1 MSSQSP
7 GPAGWIANPPRLRLG
22 LKAAMVAAMVLL
34 LMIPLAMIRG
44 TIAERQAY
52 RQEAVASVAESHAGA
67 QVLAGPVL
75 VIPYVETLQVAS
87 TDAFGKPVLKTE
99 RREGRWMRFPV
110 RSHLDGK
117 LVPAVRQRGLYEVR
131 VYELQSRI
139 DSDFD
144 LVLPADPGGVR
155 RIGAPWLSIA
165 IADVRGLVGT
175 PALRLDDRV
184 LVLQQGPGAQRGGGG
199 LHADTGLGLVAGT
212 RLRFQTHLQLALGG
226 TETLALAPVAD
237 SNAVDL
243 RSSWPHPQ
251 FAGRFLPRARRIS
264 GAGFQAHW
272 DVSALASSTQAQWL
286 QGAATR
292 DLEALSVG
300 LVEPVNVYSQADRA
314 SKYGLLFVCLTFAG
328 FFLFEVLKR
337 LRIHP
342 IQYVLVGLALA
353 IFFLLLL
360 SLSEHMAFWIAYL
373 ASSVAC
379 IGLLGAY
386 LSSVLRS
393 RSRGLGFA
401 AILTA
406 LYAALYGLLV
416 SEDNALV
423 LGSLL
428 LFAILAAAMLATRRI
443 DWYAAS
449 AGTATADAVGTGVRG
464 A

>member
-1 MSSQSP
+1 MP
-7 GPAGWIANPPRLRLG
+7 LPPIPAGWNANPPRLRVG
-22 LKAAMVAAMVLL
+22 LKAAMVAVMVLL

-52 RQEAVASVAESHAGA
+52 RQQAVAAVADSHAGA

-99 RREGRWMRFPV
+99 RREGRWLRFPT
-110 RSHLDGK
+110 RSRLDGN
-117 LVPAVRQRGLYEVR
+117 LAPSVRTIGLHEVR
-131 VYELQSRI
+131 VYELQARV
-139 DSDFD
+139 DSDFAFT
-144 LVLPADPGGVR
+144 VPADPGGQR
-155 RIGAPWLSIA
+155 QIGVPWLSIA

-175 PALRLDDRV
+175 PALQLDARSLDLR
-184 LVLQQGPGAQRGGGG
+184 QGPGGQRGGGG

-212 RLRFQTHLQLALGG
+212 PLRFQTRLQLVLGG
-226 TETLALAPVAD
+226 TETFALAPAAD
-237 SNAVDL
+237 SNTIDL
-243 RSSWPHPQ
+243 HSSWPHPQ
-251 FAGRFLPRARRIS
+251 FAGRFLPRTRQIS
-264 GAGFQAHW
+264 DAGFQAHW
-272 DVSALASSTQAQWL
+272 DVSALASSTQAQLL
-286 QGAATR
+286 QAVPTR

-314 SKYGLLFVCLTFAG
+314 SKYGLLFVGLTFAG

-337 LRIHP
+337 LPIHP
-342 IQYVLVGLALA
+342 IQYTLVGLALA

-373 ASSVAC
+373 LSGVAC

-386 LSSVLRS
+386 LSAVLRS
-393 RSRGLGFA
+393 RGRGLGFA

-428 LFAILAAAMLATRRI
+428 LFAILAAAMLVTRRI
-443 DWYAAS
+443 DWYAAG
-449 AGTATADAVGTGVRG
+449 AGAAPTAAA
-464 A
+464 AA

>member
-1 MSSQSP
+1 
-7 GPAGWIANPPRLRLG
+7 
-22 LKAAMVAAMVLL
+22 MVAVMVLL
-34 LMIPLAMIRG
+34 LMIPLSMIRG

-52 RQEAVASVAESHAGA
+52 RQQAVASVADSHAGA
-67 QVLAGPVL
+67 QVVAGPVL

-87 TDAFGKPVLKTE
+87 TDAFGKPVSKTE
-99 RREGRWMRFPV
+99 RREGRWLRFPTM
-110 RSHLDGK
+110 SHLEGN
-117 LVPAVRQRGLYEVR
+117 LVPSVRKLGLHEVR
-131 VYELQSRI
+131 VYELQARI

-144 LVLPADPGGVR
+144 FTLPADPNAQR
-155 RIGAPWLSIA
+155 RIGAPWLSVA

-175 PALRLDDRV
+175 PALQLDARTLDLR
-184 LVLQQGPGAQRGGGG
+184 QGPGAQRGGGG
-199 LHADTGLGLVAGT
+199 LHADTGLAPVAGT
-212 RLRFQTHLQLALGG
+212 PLRFHTRLQLALGG
-226 TETLALAPVAD
+226 TETLALAPAAD
-237 SNAVDL
+237 SNSIDL

-251 FAGRFLPRARRIS
+251 FAGRFLPRSHRIS
-264 GAGFQAHW
+264 DAGFRAHW
-272 DVSALASSTQAQWL
+272 DVSALASSTQAQLL
-286 QGAATR
+286 QGAPTR

-314 SKYGLLFVCLTFAG
+314 SKYGLLFVGLTFSG

-337 LRIHP
+337 LPIHP
-342 IQYVLVGLALA
+342 IQYTLVGLALA

-373 ASSVAC
+373 CASVAC

-386 LSSVLRS
+386 LSAVLGSTGRS
-393 RSRGLGFA
+393 LGFA

-428 LFAILAAAMLATRRI
+428 LFAILAAAMLVTRRI
-443 DWYAAS
+443 DWYAAG
-449 AGTATADAVGTGVRG
+449 AGNASIAG
-464 A
+464 APA